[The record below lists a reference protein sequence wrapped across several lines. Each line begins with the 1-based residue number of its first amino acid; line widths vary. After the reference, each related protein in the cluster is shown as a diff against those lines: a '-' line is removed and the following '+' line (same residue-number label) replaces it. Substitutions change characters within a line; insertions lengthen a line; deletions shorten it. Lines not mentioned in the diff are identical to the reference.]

1 MDELR
6 SFSLVRAVPDTSSK
20 KIKIDGGRY
29 LSRSPSGAAKKAF
42 TQAARVHE
50 KCKKNSQTKR
60 RAEDLRM
67 NVTIVETTEGSS
79 GKEYKYT
86 VFRVPNEQLVMSSP
100 NRPAVIYKFQI
111 KALAGLN
118 RPEIF

>member
-1 MDELR
+1 MYELR
-6 SFSLVRAVPDTSSK
+6 SFSIVRAITSTSSA
-20 KIKIDGGRY
+20 KIRIDGGRY

-50 KCKKNSQTKR
+50 RCKKNAKTKR

-67 NVTIVETTEGSS
+67 NVTIVETTQGSL
-79 GKEYKYT
+79 GKQYKYT
-86 VFRVPNEQLVMSSP
+86 VFRVPAEQLVMSSP

-118 RPEIF
+118 RREKF